1 MAPIPY
7 TAENTRGLETSVVRN
22 NNILWLNILR
32 NLSMFHHFT
41 ITSLSTVYSITISLR
56 GLIFMYMSLI
66 QLRKLIMPVINGELM
81 ESQNL

>member
-1 MAPIPY
+1 
-7 TAENTRGLETSVVRN
+7 
-22 NNILWLNILR
+22 
-32 NLSMFHHFT
+32 MFHHFT